1 MKKTTFLE
9 GNYFRQ
15 LSLVILILLTC
26 GFAKAI
32 TPVDT
37 SYLNRTLEKV
47 LELDQQVRI
56 NDNGSDESIS
66 KMVYQDSINQSI
78 VIPIIEQYGWYDKIS
93 QNAAECYFYVLQH
106 SSTEVQKKFSDFIK
120 LGFDKKYVST
130 QDYAMFTDRLSV
142 RQSKFQTYGTQSA
155 LFSVLN
161 NTYVYPVVDA
171 SNLDA
176 RRISVGLEPNY
187 DSLSQKYVL
196 LQIDNNSDEVIIL
209 GHIAKQNFSIPTP
222 DVSIFI
228 GETYMTKTNQ
238 KGFFQFVIKR
248 PLVGT
253 VIPIVIETDGVKKT
267 MNYKIDN
274 QQDFYELNL
283 SLR

>member
-1 MKKTTFLE
+1 M
-9 GNYFRQ
+9 
-15 LSLVILILLTC
+15 
-26 GFAKAI
+26 
-32 TPVDT
+32 
-37 SYLNRTLEKV
+37 
-47 LELDQQVRI
+47 
-56 NDNGSDESIS
+56 
-66 KMVYQDSINQSI
+66 
-78 VIPIIEQYGWYDKIS
+78 
-93 QNAAECYFYVLQH
+93 
-106 SSTEVQKKFSDFIK
+106 
-120 LGFDKKYVST
+120 
-130 QDYAMFTDRLSV
+130 
-142 RQSKFQTYGTQSA
+142 
-155 LFSVLN
+155 
-161 NTYVYPVVDA
+161 
-171 SNLDA
+171 
-176 RRISVGLEPNY
+176 GLEPNY
-187 DSLSQKYVL
+187 DSLSQKHVL